1 MTTCTLRGLTA
12 LDDGELAALA
22 IDGHGEAFAELY
34 DRHEQRVCGF
44 CLRMLGSPHDAADA
58 TQETFVRLLRRLPGL
73 AGRELNFIAY
83 LLTTAR
89 HACYDMIES
98 GRRVQ
103 PVAEALEPAGS
114 EPGSL
119 EEDPERAA
127 LLAATREQV
136 EVANA
141 ALPARQRE
149 VLALREV
156 ECLSYDQIAE
166 IMDLNTNAVAQL
178 ISRARIKLRD
188 AVRGTA
194 LASIKAAS
202 LDCDRAMPLIALRQ
216 DGGRNAELDWLRSHL
231 VACATCRA
239 RQAAMQDA
247 GVSYRLLIPVVPL
260 IWLRQ
265 ATIARAAEQVG
276 ADWSKVASAG
286 AGGRA
291 SAVTPGAGPRAAGD
305 AHQDDRAALDR
316 GGLLA
321 RPAGTR
327 LRWLTSRRRREVAL
341 AITVFLVVLLVL
353 TGSLADRLVSST
365 TPASSTA
372 PNPLKQV
379 EAALH
384 RRGRTRAR
392 QAGLNAS
399 GAVVAGQL
407 SGAASGG
414 RHSAALGSGAS
425 SSGGSAGSHPLS
437 TRRNPATTGGS
448 GGTTSPTS
456 GGTAPSGSGGSS
468 SGTTPGGSG
477 GTSGGGP
484 GGTSPGSGGGTS
496 PGSGGG
502 TSPGSGGGTSPG
514 SGGP

>member
-22 IDGHGEAFAELY
+22 IDGQGEAFAELY

-103 PVAEALEPAGS
+103 PVAEALEPARS

-156 ECLSYDQIAE
+156 ECLSYDQIAD
-166 IMDLNTNAVAQL
+166 IMDLKTNAVAQL

-216 DGGRNAELDWLRSHL
+216 DGGRNAELDWLMSHL
-231 VACATCRA
+231 VTCATCRA

-286 AGGRA
+286 ASGHA
-291 SAVTPGAGPRAAGD
+291 SAVTPDAGPGGAGD
-305 AHQDDRAALDR
+305 AHQDDTAALER

-321 RPAGTR
+321 RPAGAR

-341 AITVFLVVLLVL
+341 AIAVFLAVSLVL

-379 EAALH
+379 ATALH

-392 QAGLNAS
+392 HAGSNAS
-399 GAVVAGQL
+399 LAVLAGQL
-407 SGAASGG
+407 GGAASGD

-437 TRRNPATTGGS
+437 TRRNRATTGGS
-448 GGTTSPTS
+448 GGTTSLTS
-456 GGTAPSGSGGSS
+456 GGTAPGGSGGSS
-468 SGTTPGGSG
+468 SGTTPRGSG
-477 GTSGGGP
+477 GTSGGGS
-484 GGTSPGSGGGTS
+484 GSTSPGSGGSTS
-496 PGSGGG
+496 PGSGGS
-502 TSPGSGGGTSPG
+502 TSPGSGGSTSRG